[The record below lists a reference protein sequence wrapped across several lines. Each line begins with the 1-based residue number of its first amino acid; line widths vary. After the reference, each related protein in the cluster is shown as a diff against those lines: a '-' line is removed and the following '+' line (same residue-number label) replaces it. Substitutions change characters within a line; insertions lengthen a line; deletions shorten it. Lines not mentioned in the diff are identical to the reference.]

1 MFRSYIGLK
10 VVFSIIIFASTMAYL
25 LVTND
30 IAIGIPAFLLGYSSN
45 KGELRFLA
53 ILASVAVILGC
64 LYRMMTN
71 DLIVEMAD
79 NWLHASLTFWLLML
93 ASLKAYSTIK

>member
-1 MFRSYIGLK
+1 M
-10 VVFSIIIFASTMAYL
+10 VFSIIIFASTMAYL

-45 KGELRFLA
+45 EGEPRFLA
-53 ILASVAVILGC
+53 IFASVAVILGC

-79 NWLHASLTFWLLML
+79 NWLHASLTFWLLTL